1 MIFMYK
7 KFLRLKKKYDYSFET
22 QNVSCPLFIF
32 RQSITNDKKKKKAKV
47 DIETNTATTEF
58 MYV

>member
-1 MIFMYK
+1 MIFMFK
-7 KFLRLKKKYDYSFET
+7 KFIRLKKKYDYSFET

-47 DIETNTATTEF
+47 DIETNITVTKS